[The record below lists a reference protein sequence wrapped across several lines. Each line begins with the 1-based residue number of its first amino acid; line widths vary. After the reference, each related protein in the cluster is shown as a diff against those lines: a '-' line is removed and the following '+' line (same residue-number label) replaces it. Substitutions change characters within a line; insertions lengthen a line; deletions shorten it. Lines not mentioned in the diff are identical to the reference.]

1 MKACLFNTYLYRQ
14 TLYLSLTCCMRTCPP
29 VDHAGVWKDAQNHH
43 LPPLEEDAGP
53 DSCGT
58 NHDYQKQQRARERDN
73 DRSINQ
79 SIDLSFYPS
88 KFFSIYLSKD
98 QSKDLSIQ
106 VVIYLTNNSIDNL
119 TTYLSICVPV

>member
-1 MKACLFNTYLYRQ
+1 MKACLFNTYLYRH
-14 TLYLSLTCCMRTCPP
+14 TLYQSLTCCMRTCPP

-58 NHDYQKQQRARERDN
+58 NHDYQNQQREREIMIDQ
-73 DRSINQ
+73 SINR
-79 SIDLSFYPS
+79 SF
-88 KFFSIYLSKD
+88 L
-98 QSKDLSIQ
+98 LSIQ
-106 VVIYLTNNSIDNL
+106 VFYLSIYLYKYQSKDFSIRVVINLTNNSIDNL